1 MNISCSPKINYSD
14 SDYRLFTTPCTSVSP
29 SQEEREPQEQWRMLP
44 KTCWTSGSV
53 WCKGWTGEM
62 GAGVMKICHSHL
74 ILQGAWET
82 DGSSHCPSESTTTH
96 LPKTYCPWDSPSQWL
111 NMVEVLRAGPLWLD
125 MKFYGGRLWFLV
137 PLGTPAKSPLYLPY
151 SLVSFYPSSS
161 FPSLF
166 PKVSDQSH
174 SVKSLLLLPH
184 QNILLHI

>member
-1 MNISCSPKINYSD
+1 
-14 SDYRLFTTPCTSVSP
+14 
-29 SQEEREPQEQWRMLP
+29 MLP
-44 KTCWTSGSV
+44 KPAWTSGSV

-125 MKFYGGRLWFLV
+125 MKFPWWETLV
-137 PLGTPAKSPLYLPY
+137 FGPFNDPAKSPLYLSY
-151 SLVSFYPSSS
+151 SLSLFLPSFKFLS
-161 FPSLF
+161 SLF

-184 QNILLHI
+184 QNILWHI